1 MSPQPSA
8 IRIALAL
15 LGAARGEPLTIPMLI
30 GAGEV
35 LQLSPNAMRVAL
47 SRLTSRG
54 EVTARR
60 RGAYALSSAQR
71 LEVFAHV
78 RRYRT
83 GFAPRV
89 AWKGDFLGAL
99 TADLPRR
106 NATLVRRRLRS
117 LDLAGFRALS
127 HGLWARPNNLS
138 GGRDAMAAHLARLGL
153 DAGAELIGLTLD
165 VRQRATLERRYLIS
179 TDEQKAHALT
189 HKVHALLPKLRRRP
203 PREAATASFWLGDEV
218 LRFLARDPLLPQRL
232 ADPAPREKLADAM
245 SSLDEEGR
253 RVWRSLLE
261 ALDP

>member
-1 MSPQPSA
+1 
-8 IRIALAL
+8 
-15 LGAARGEPLTIPMLI
+15 
-30 GAGEV
+30 
-35 LQLSPNAMRVAL
+35 
-47 SRLTSRG
+47 
-54 EVTARR
+54 
-60 RGAYALSSAQR
+60 
-71 LEVFAHV
+71 
-78 RRYRT
+78 
-83 GFAPRV
+83 
-89 AWKGDFLGAL
+89 
-99 TADLPRR
+99 
-106 NATLVRRRLRS
+106 
-117 LDLAGFRALS
+117 
-127 HGLWARPNNLS
+127 
-138 GGRDAMAAHLARLGL
+138 MAAHLARLGL